1 MYDQPWPTLD
11 LYRQRNVIEM
21 GFDWLKNE
29 VKGSR
34 LFVSEKSFNGML
46 FTRILAQMLRLALYN
61 AVVKADL
68 PRQGSE
74 GGLPHLL
81 KVLGVLKVK
90 SENGTWHVDQIPL
103 RYREFFEKL
112 EIPLPA

>member
-1 MYDQPWPTLD
+1 
-11 LYRQRNVIEM
+11 M

-34 LFVSEKSFNGML
+34 LFVSEKSFDRML

-61 AVVKADL
+61 AVLNADL
-68 PRQGSE
+68 PRQVSE

-81 KVLGVLKVK
+81 EVLSVLKVK
-90 SENGTWHVDQIPL
+90 YENGTWRLNLISL
-103 RYREFFEKL
+103 RYREFFEKI
-112 EIPLPA
+112 EIPLPV